1 MAAISS
7 VYANAGTWAGSDIIT
22 GVTMRNSLKNV
33 HIIDTN
39 SVIAVNTTN
48 TQVYTDSGSGYV
60 SQQTYSDTADIV
72 GFGKEFIL
80 NNNLYIYNSTQPSA
94 NTRWSTG
101 TNTKYSVSLGSLGTI
116 TNNTFSNNIGV
127 IDALNEIRT
136 AILALSISGLSV
148 SLPTYVSDINP
159 DSGVIDFSGYGIII
173 NTGSS
178 TNENTSFAIN
188 DVAGD
193 GSNIIYNY
201 EFETDGAG
209 TSQSTTISL
218 TEPDGTG
225 TYTLSIAAD
234 ATDDDQSNS
243 IGTDLI
249 ALVNNN
255 VESPNNYTA
264 VYDTTTKKITFTSVN
279 TFDSDVNEL
288 WTATVNNNSVTG
300 TNEGNIIFGT
310 STITRTGSVGSNY
323 TITAPDLY
331 TKTVNGLPLFSEVIF
346 TGGTQT
352 SFTDNIAAT
361 AAALEFKNA
370 LNSSLNGYITA
381 TIDSG
386 DSKIVNWTTSI
397 QDDIGLNL
405 VFSNTNITK
414 SITEGILGTTQTNI
428 NNAGKT
434 NIQVFKPGSVSSDYN
449 KSFVGFVPTLSGAV
463 NTIADVVE
471 NINTTITDWTIEKDQ
486 PVNNQI
492 RFTSVDSAYV
502 NNIFKLNV
510 THSTATGTTIGDFS
524 TGVGNASITTLGSS
538 VPDYYGLR
546 SVTLAN
552 KDVFSNTSTDYSWF
566 ETTKNSLN
574 TIFPGYKVDAL
585 KTPEFAFDGI
595 SGSTPQLVDGFFA
608 IGANSN
614 GQYVIDTDALTS
626 SQISNI
632 PVDEATNTIT
642 GSEMVYYS
650 TKLYLAYRVNNDSE
664 ITGLSL
670 GANDSG
676 ATIYTNPGTT
686 YSITDSAGDALLAS
700 YIYKW
705 NGTAWVKET

>member
-48 TQVYTDSGSGYV
+48 TQVYTNSGSGYV

-300 TNEGNIIFGT
+300 INEGNIVFGT
-310 STITRTGSVGSNY
+310 STMTRTGVLGSTY
-323 TITAPDLY
+323 TITAPNLF
-331 TKTVNGLPLFSEVIF
+331 TKTINGLPLFSEVTF
-346 TGGTQT
+346 TGGTET
-352 SFTDNIAAT
+352 AFSDNINAT

-370 LNSSLNGYITA
+370 LNASLNGFITA

-405 VFSNTNITK
+405 VFSNTNVTK

-428 NNAGKT
+428 DNAGKT
-434 NIQVFKPGSVSSDYN
+434 NVQVFKPGNVSSDYN
-449 KSFVGFVPTLSGAV
+449 KSFVGFVPTLTGAI
-463 NTIADVVE
+463 NTPADIIS

-492 RFTSVDSAYV
+492 RFTSVDSIYV
-502 NNIFKLNV
+502 NNIYKLNV
-510 THSTATGTTIGDFS
+510 THSTATGTTVGNFS
-524 TGVGNASITTLGSS
+524 TGLGNATITEPGSS

-664 ITGLSL
+664 ITALSL
-670 GANDSG
+670 GANNSG
-676 ATIYTNPGTT
+676 ATIWTNIGTT

-705 NGTAWVKET
+705 NGTAWVKQI

>member
-1 MAAISS
+1 MSISS
-7 VYANAGTWAGSDIIT
+7 VYSNSGTFSAADIIT
-22 GVTMRNSLKNV
+22 ATMKNSLNNIHV
-33 HIIDTN
+33 IDDT
-39 SVIAVNTTN
+39 SVVAVNTTN
-48 TQVYTDSGSGYV
+48 AQVYTNSGSGYV
-60 SQQTYSDTADIV
+60 SQITHANTGDVV
-72 GFGKEFIL
+72 GFSKEFIL
-80 NNNLYIYNSTQPSA
+80 GTSLYIYNTTQPVS
-94 NTRWSTG
+94 NTRWNTG
-101 TNTKYSVSLGSLGTI
+101 TDTKYSVSLGSLGSI

-136 AILALSISGLSV
+136 AILGLNISGLSV

-159 DSGVIDFSGYGIII
+159 DSSVIDFSGYGIII
-173 NTGSS
+173 NTGTS
-178 TNENTSFAIN
+178 TNEATSFTLN
-188 DVAGD
+188 DIAGD

-209 TSQSTTISL
+209 TTGSTTISL

-225 TYTLSIAAD
+225 TYTLNVAAD
-234 ATDDDQSNS
+234 LETDDQSAT
-243 IGTDLI
+243 IGADLI

-255 VESPNNYTA
+255 TESPNNYTA
-264 VYDTTTKKITFTSVN
+264 TFDSATKKITFTSVSV
-279 TFDSDVNEL
+279 FDSTPSDL

-300 TNEGNIIFGT
+300 TDAGNIVFGT
-310 STITRTGSVGSNY
+310 STITRTGVLGSTYN
-323 TITAPDLY
+323 ITAPNLF
-331 TKTVNGLPLFSEVIF
+331 TKTVNGLPLFSKVTF
-346 TGGTQT
+346 TGGTET
-352 SFTDNIAAT
+352 AFSNNIAAT

-370 LNSSLNGYITA
+370 LNASLNGFMTA

-386 DSKIVNWTTSI
+386 DSKIVNYTTTI
-397 QDDIGLNL
+397 QDDIGLDFT
-405 VFSNTNITK
+405 FSNSSVTK
-414 SITEGILGTTQTNI
+414 SITQGILGTTQTNI

-434 NIQVFKPGSVSSDYN
+434 NIQVFKPGNVSADYN
-449 KSFVGFVPTLSGAV
+449 KNFVGFVPTLSGAI
-463 NTIADVVE
+463 NTPADIIS

-502 NNIFKLNV
+502 NNTYKLNIA
-510 THSTATGTTIGDFS
+510 HSTATGTTVGDFS
-524 TGVGNASITTLGSS
+524 TGVGNATITTIGSS

-552 KDVFSNTSTDYSWF
+552 KDVFSNTPTDYSWF
-566 ETTKNSLN
+566 ETTKNNLN

-595 SGSTPQLVDGFFA
+595 TGSTPRLVDGFFA
-608 IGANSN
+608 ITANSG
-614 GQYVIDTDALTS
+614 GQYVIDTDAITS
-626 SQISNI
+626 TEISNI
-632 PVDEATNTIT
+632 PVDQSNNTIN

-670 GANDSG
+670 GASNSG

-686 YSITDSAGDALLAS
+686 YSITDSAGDTLLAS

-705 NGTAWVKET
+705 NGSAWVKET

>member
-1 MAAISS
+1 MAISS
-7 VYANAGTWAGSDIIT
+7 VYANAGTWSGSDIIT
-22 GVTMRNSLKNV
+22 ATMRNSLNNV
-33 HIIDTN
+33 HPIDSN

-48 TQVYTDSGSGYV
+48 TQVYTDDGTGTYV
-60 SQQTYSDTADIV
+60 SQETYSHTADIV

-80 NNNLYIYNSTQPSA
+80 NNNLYIYNSPQPSA
-94 NTRWSTG
+94 NTRWNTG
-101 TNTKYSVSLGSLGTI
+101 TNTKYSVSLGSLGYI

-136 AILALSISGLSV
+136 AILGLSISGLSV

-159 DSGVIDFSGYGIII
+159 DSSVIDFSGYGIII
-173 NTGSS
+173 NTGTS
-178 TNENTSFAIN
+178 TNEATSFTLN
-188 DVAGD
+188 DIAGD

-201 EFETDGAG
+201 EYETDGAG
-209 TSQSTTISL
+209 TSGSTTISL

-225 TYTLSIAAD
+225 TYTLNVAAD
-234 ATDDDQSNS
+234 LETDDQSAT
-243 IGTDLI
+243 IGADLI

-255 VESPNNYTA
+255 TESPNNYTA
-264 VYDTTTKKITFTSVN
+264 TFDAATKKITFTSVSV
-279 TFDSDVNEL
+279 FDSTPSDL
-288 WTATVNNNSVTG
+288 WTATVNNNSATG
-300 TNEGNIIFGT
+300 TDAGNIVFGT
-310 STITRTGSVGSNY
+310 STITRTGVLGSTYN
-323 TITAPDLY
+323 ITVPDLY
-331 TKTVNGLPLFSEVIF
+331 TKTMNGLPLFSEVVF
-346 TGGTQT
+346 TGGTET
-352 SFTDNIAAT
+352 AFSNNIAAT

-370 LNSSLNGYITA
+370 LNASLNGFITA

-405 VFSNTNITK
+405 TFSNTNITK

-428 NNAGKT
+428 DNAGKT
-434 NIQVFKPGSVSSDYN
+434 NVQVFKPGSVSSDYN

-463 NTIADVVE
+463 NTIADIIE
-471 NINTTITDWTIEKDQ
+471 NINTSITDWTIEKDQ

-502 NNIFKLNV
+502 NNIYKLNIV
-510 THSTATGTTIGDFS
+510 HSTATGTTVGDFS
-524 TGVGNASITTLGSS
+524 TGVGNATITTVGSS

-566 ETTKNSLN
+566 ETTKNNLN

-595 SGSTPQLVDGFFA
+595 SGSTPQLVDGFFD
-608 IGANSN
+608 ITANSN

-626 SQISNI
+626 TEISNI
-632 PVDEATNTIT
+632 PVDQSNNTIN

-670 GANDSG
+670 GASNSG

-686 YSITDSAGDALLAS
+686 YSITDSAGDTLLAS

>member
-22 GVTMRNSLKNV
+22 ATMRNSLKNV

-48 TQVYTDSGSGYV
+48 TQVYTNSGSGYV
-60 SQQTYSDTADIV
+60 SQQTYSDTTDII

-80 NNNLYIYNSTQPSA
+80 NNNLYIYNSTEPSA

-234 ATDDDQSNS
+234 AIDDDQSNS

-405 VFSNTNITK
+405 AFSNTNVTK

-434 NIQVFKPGSVSSDYN
+434 NVQVFKPGSVSANYN

-463 NTIADVVE
+463 NTPADIVS

-492 RFTSVDSAYV
+492 RFTSVDSIYV
-502 NNIFKLNV
+502 NNIYKLNV
-510 THSTATGTTIGDFS
+510 THSTATGTTVGNFS
-524 TGVGNASITTLGSS
+524 TGLGNATITEPGSS

-546 SVTLAN
+546 SVILAN

-574 TIFPGYKVDAL
+574 TIFPGYKIDAL

-664 ITGLSL
+664 ITALSL
-670 GANDSG
+670 GANNSG
-676 ATIYTNPGTT
+676 ATIWTNIGTT

-705 NGTAWVKET
+705 NGTAWVKQT

>member
-1 MAAISS
+1 MAATSS
-7 VYANAGTWAGSDIIT
+7 VYSNAGTWAGSDIIT
-22 GVTMRNSLKNV
+22 ATMRNSLNNV

-48 TQVYTDSGSGYV
+48 TQVYTNSGSGYV

-101 TNTKYSVSLGSLGTI
+101 TNTKYSVSLGSLGSI
-116 TNNTFSNNIGV
+116 TNNTFSNNIDV

-136 AILALSISGLSV
+136 AILALNISGLSV

-178 TNENTSFAIN
+178 TNENTSFSLN

-225 TYTLSIAAD
+225 TYILSVGAD
-234 ATDDDQSNS
+234 STEDDQSDS

-264 VYDTTTKKITFTSVN
+264 AYDTSTKKITFTSVN

-300 TNEGNIIFGT
+300 TNEGNIVFGT
-310 STITRTGSVGSNY
+310 STITRTGTLGSTY
-323 TITAPDLY
+323 TITVPDLY

-352 SFTDNIAAT
+352 SFTNNIAAT

-370 LNSSLNGYITA
+370 LNASLNGYITA

-405 VFSNTNITK
+405 VFSNTNVSK
-414 SITEGILGTTQTNI
+414 SITQGILGTTQTDI

-434 NIQVFKPGSVSSDYN
+434 NVQVFKPGSVSADYN

-471 NINTTITDWTIEKDQ
+471 NINTTIIDWTIEKDQ

-492 RFTSVDSAYV
+492 RFTSVDSAYI
-502 NNIFKLNV
+502 NNIYKLNV
-510 THSTATGTTIGDFS
+510 THSTATGTTVGDFS
-524 TGVGNASITTLGSS
+524 TGLGNASITTLGSS
-538 VPDYYGLR
+538 TPNYYGLR

-566 ETTKNSLN
+566 ETTKNNLN

-664 ITGLSL
+664 ITALSL
-670 GANDSG
+670 GTNNSG
-676 ATIYTNPGTT
+676 ATIWTNIGTT

-705 NGTAWVKET
+705 NGTAWVKEI

>member
-1 MAAISS
+1 MAATSS

-22 GVTMRNSLKNV
+22 GVNMRNSLKNV

-60 SQQTYSDTADIV
+60 SQQTYSDTSDIV

-80 NNNLYIYNSTQPSA
+80 NNNLYIYNNPQPSTD
-94 NTRWSTG
+94 TRWSTG
-101 TNTKYSVSLGSLGTI
+101 TNTKYSVSLGSLGSI
-116 TNNTFSNNIGV
+116 TNNTFSNNIDV

-136 AILALSISGLSV
+136 AILGLSISGLSV

-159 DSGVIDFSGYGIII
+159 DSGIIDFSGYGIII
-173 NTGSS
+173 NTGTS
-178 TNENTSFAIN
+178 TNENTSFSLN

-201 EFETDGAG
+201 EYETDGAG

-225 TYTLSIAAD
+225 TYTLSVGAD
-234 ATDDDQSNS
+234 SIDDDQSDL

-264 VYDTTTKKITFTSVN
+264 IYDTATKKITFTSVN
-279 TFDSDVNEL
+279 TFDSNASEL
-288 WTATVNNNSVTG
+288 WTAAVNNNSVTG

-310 STITRTGSVGSNY
+310 STITILGALGSTYN
-323 TITAPDLY
+323 ITVPDLY
-331 TKTVNGLPLFSEVIF
+331 TKTVDGLPLFSEVIF

-352 SFTDNIAAT
+352 SFTNSIGAT

-370 LNSSLNGYITA
+370 LNASLSGNITA
-381 TIDSG
+381 TIDSV

-405 VFSNTNITK
+405 VFSDTNITK
-414 SITEGILGTTQTNI
+414 SITEGILGITQTDI
-428 NNAGKT
+428 DSSGKT
-434 NIQVFKPGSVSSDYN
+434 NIQVFKPGSVSADYN

-471 NINTTITDWTIEKDQ
+471 NINETITDWTIEKDQ

-552 KDVFSNTSTDYSWF
+552 KNVFSNTSTDYSWF

-585 KTPEFAFDGI
+585 KTPEFAFNGL
-595 SGSTPQLVDGFFA
+595 SNGVASLVDGFFA
-608 IGANSN
+608 IDANSN
-614 GQYVIDTDALTS
+614 GQYVIDTDSLTS
-626 SQISNI
+626 TEISNI
-632 PVDEATNTIT
+632 PVDQSANTIN
-642 GSEMVYYS
+642 GSEMVYYF

-670 GANDSG
+670 GANNSG

-686 YSITDSAGDALLAS
+686 YSIIDSASDVLLES

>member
-22 GVTMRNSLKNV
+22 ATMRNSLNNV

-188 DVAGD
+188 DIAGD

-264 VYDTTTKKITFTSVN
+264 VYDTTTKKITFTSVS

-405 VFSNTNITK
+405 VFSNTNVTK

-434 NIQVFKPGSVSSDYN
+434 NVQVFKPGSVSANYN

-463 NTIADVVE
+463 NTPADIIS

-492 RFTSVDSAYV
+492 RFTSVDSIYV
-502 NNIFKLNV
+502 NNIYKLNV
-510 THSTATGTTIGDFS
+510 THSTATGTTVGNFS
-524 TGVGNASITTLGSS
+524 TGLGNATITEPGSS

-585 KTPEFAFDGI
+585 KTPEFAFDGL
-595 SGSTPQLVDGFFA
+595 SNGAAALVDGFFA

-626 SQISNI
+626 TQISNI

-664 ITGLSL
+664 ITALSL
-670 GANDSG
+670 GANNSG
-676 ATIYTNPGTT
+676 ATIWTNIGTT

-705 NGTAWVKET
+705 NGTAWVKQI

>member
-22 GVTMRNSLKNV
+22 ATMRNSLNNV

-178 TNENTSFAIN
+178 TNENTSFSLN

-300 TNEGNIIFGT
+300 INEGNIVFGT
-310 STITRTGSVGSNY
+310 STITRTGSLGSNY

-405 VFSNTNITK
+405 VFSNTNVTK

-428 NNAGKT
+428 DNAGKT
-434 NIQVFKPGSVSSDYN
+434 NVQVFKPGSVSANYN

-463 NTIADVVE
+463 NTPADIIS

-492 RFTSVDSAYV
+492 RFTSVDSIYV
-502 NNIFKLNV
+502 NNIYKLNV
-510 THSTATGTTIGDFS
+510 THSTATGTTVGNFS
-524 TGVGNASITTLGSS
+524 TGLGNATITEPGSS

-664 ITGLSL
+664 ITALSL
-670 GANDSG
+670 GANNSG
-676 ATIYTNPGTT
+676 ATIWTNIGTT

-705 NGTAWVKET
+705 NGTAWVKQI

>member
-1 MAAISS
+1 MAATSS
-7 VYANAGTWAGSDIIT
+7 VYSNAGTWAGSDIIT

-178 TNENTSFAIN
+178 TNENTSFSLN

-264 VYDTTTKKITFTSVN
+264 AYDTTTKKITFTSVN
-279 TFDSDVNEL
+279 TFDSDANEL

-405 VFSNTNITK
+405 AFSNTNVTK

-434 NIQVFKPGSVSSDYN
+434 NVQVFKPGSVSANYN

-463 NTIADVVE
+463 NTPADIIS

-492 RFTSVDSAYV
+492 RFTSVDSIYV
-502 NNIFKLNV
+502 NNIYKLNV
-510 THSTATGTTIGDFS
+510 THSTATGTTVGNFS
-524 TGVGNASITTLGSS
+524 TGLGNATITEPGSS

-664 ITGLSL
+664 ITALSL
-670 GANDSG
+670 GANNSG
-676 ATIYTNPGTT
+676 ATIWTNIGTT
-686 YSITDSAGDALLAS
+686 YSIVDSNSDVLIAS

-705 NGTAWVKET
+705 NGTAWVKEI

>member
-94 NTRWSTG
+94 NTRWGTG
-101 TNTKYSVSLGSLGTI
+101 TNTKYSVSLGSLGNI
-116 TNNTFSNNIGV
+116 TNNTFSNNIDV

-178 TNENTSFAIN
+178 TNENTSFSLN

-234 ATDDDQSNS
+234 ATDDDQSNC

-264 VYDTTTKKITFTSVN
+264 VYDTTTKKITFTSIN
-279 TFDSDVNEL
+279 TFDSDASEL

-300 TNEGNIIFGT
+300 TNEGNIVFGT
-310 STITRTGSVGSNY
+310 STITRTGTLGSTY
-323 TITAPDLY
+323 TITVPDLY

-352 SFTDNIAAT
+352 SFTNNIAAT

-370 LNSSLNGYITA
+370 LNASLSGNITA

-405 VFSNTNITK
+405 VFSNTSINKTITQ
-414 SITEGILGTTQTNI
+414 GILGTTQTNI

-434 NIQVFKPGSVSSDYN
+434 NIQVFKPGSVSADYN
-449 KSFVGFVPTLSGAV
+449 KSFVGFVPTLTGA
-463 NTIADVVE
+463 
-471 NINTTITDWTIEKDQ
+471 INTPADII
-486 PVNNQI
+486 
-492 RFTSVDSAYV
+492 
-502 NNIFKLNV
+502 
-510 THSTATGTTIGDFS
+510 
-524 TGVGNASITTLGSS
+524 
-538 VPDYYGLR
+538 
-546 SVTLAN
+546 
-552 KDVFSNTSTDYSWF
+552 
-566 ETTKNSLN
+566 
-574 TIFPGYKVDAL
+574 
-585 KTPEFAFDGI
+585 
-595 SGSTPQLVDGFFA
+595 
-608 IGANSN
+608 
-614 GQYVIDTDALTS
+614 
-626 SQISNI
+626 
-632 PVDEATNTIT
+632 
-642 GSEMVYYS
+642 
-650 TKLYLAYRVNNDSE
+650 
-664 ITGLSL
+664 
-670 GANDSG
+670 
-676 ATIYTNPGTT
+676 
-686 YSITDSAGDALLAS
+686 
-700 YIYKW
+700 
-705 NGTAWVKET
+705 

>member
-1 MAAISS
+1 MAATSS

-22 GVTMRNSLKNV
+22 GVNMRNSLKNI

-60 SQQTYSDTADIV
+60 SQQTYLDTSDIV

-80 NNNLYIYNSTQPSA
+80 NNNLYIYNNPQPST
-94 NTRWSTG
+94 NTRWHTG
-101 TNTKYSVSLGSLGTI
+101 TNTKYSVSLGSLGSI
-116 TNNTFSNNIGV
+116 TNNTFSNNIYV

-136 AILALSISGLSV
+136 AILGLSISGLSV

-159 DSGVIDFSGYGIII
+159 DSGIIDFSGYGIII
-173 NTGSS
+173 NTGTS
-178 TNENTSFAIN
+178 TNENTSFSLN

-193 GSNIIYNY
+193 GVNIIYNY
-201 EFETDGAG
+201 EYETDGAG

-225 TYTLSIAAD
+225 TYTLSVGAD
-234 ATDDDQSNS
+234 SIDDDQSDL

-249 ALVNNN
+249 TLVNNN

-264 VYDTTTKKITFTSVN
+264 IYDTATKKITFTSVN
-279 TFDSDVNEL
+279 TFDSNASEL
-288 WTATVNNNSVTG
+288 WTAAVNNNSVTG
-300 TNEGNIIFGT
+300 TNEGNIIFGA
-310 STITRTGSVGSNY
+310 STITILGALGSTYN
-323 TITAPDLY
+323 ITVPDLY
-331 TKTVNGLPLFSEVIF
+331 TKTVDGLPLFSEVIF

-352 SFTDNIAAT
+352 SFTNSIGAT

-370 LNSSLNGYITA
+370 LNASLSGNITA

-405 VFSNTNITK
+405 VFSNTNVTK

-434 NIQVFKPGSVSSDYN
+434 NVQVFKPGNVSSDYN
-449 KSFVGFVPTLSGAV
+449 KSFVGFVPTLTGAI
-463 NTIADVVE
+463 NTPADIVS

-492 RFTSVDSAYV
+492 RFTSVDSTYV
-502 NNIFKLNV
+502 NNIYKLNV

-538 VPDYYGLR
+538 TPNYYGLR

-585 KTPEFAFDGI
+585 KTPEFAFNGL
-595 SGSTPQLVDGFFA
+595 SNGVASLVDGFFA
-608 IGANSN
+608 IDANSN
-614 GQYVIDTDALTS
+614 GEYVIDTDSLTS
-626 SQISNI
+626 TEISNI
-632 PVDEATNTIT
+632 PVDQSANTIN
-642 GSEMVYYS
+642 GSEMVYYF

-670 GANDSG
+670 GVNNSG
-676 ATIYTNPGTT
+676 ATIYTNSGTT

>member
-22 GVTMRNSLKNV
+22 ATMRNSLNNV

-264 VYDTTTKKITFTSVN
+264 VYDTTTKKITFTSVS

-370 LNSSLNGYITA
+370 LNASLNGFITA

-405 VFSNTNITK
+405 VFSNTNVTK

-434 NIQVFKPGSVSSDYN
+434 NVQVFKPGSVSADYN

-463 NTIADVVE
+463 NTPADIIS

-492 RFTSVDSAYV
+492 RFTSVDSIYV
-502 NNIFKLNV
+502 NNIYKLNV
-510 THSTATGTTIGDFS
+510 THSTATGTTVGNFS
-524 TGVGNASITTLGSS
+524 TGLGNATITEPGSS

-574 TIFPGYKVDAL
+574 TIFPGYKVDSL
-585 KTPEFAFDGI
+585 KTPEFAFDGL
-595 SGSTPQLVDGFFA
+595 SNGSAALVDGFFA

-664 ITGLSL
+664 ITALSL
-670 GANDSG
+670 GANNSG
-676 ATIYTNPGTT
+676 ATIWTNIGTT

-705 NGTAWVKET
+705 NGTAWVKQI

>member
-22 GVTMRNSLKNV
+22 ATMRNSLNNV

-405 VFSNTNITK
+405 AFSNTNVTK

-428 NNAGKT
+428 DNAGKT
-434 NIQVFKPGSVSSDYN
+434 NVQVFKPGSVSANYN

-463 NTIADVVE
+463 NTPADIIS

-492 RFTSVDSAYV
+492 RFTSVDSIYV
-502 NNIFKLNV
+502 NNIYKLNV
-510 THSTATGTTIGDFS
+510 THSTATGTTVGNFS
-524 TGVGNASITTLGSS
+524 TGLGNATITEPGSS

-664 ITGLSL
+664 ITALSL
-670 GANDSG
+670 GANNSG
-676 ATIYTNPGTT
+676 ATIWTNIGTT
-686 YSITDSAGDALLAS
+686 YSITDSAGNALLAS

-705 NGTAWVKET
+705 NGTAWVKQI

>member
-22 GVTMRNSLKNV
+22 ATMRNSLNNV

-136 AILALSISGLSV
+136 AILGLNISGLSV
-148 SLPTYVSDINP
+148 SLPAYISDINP

-264 VYDTTTKKITFTSVN
+264 VYDTTTKKITFTSVS

-300 TNEGNIIFGT
+300 INEGNIVFGT

-331 TKTVNGLPLFSEVIF
+331 TKTVNGLPLFSEVTF

-352 SFTDNIAAT
+352 PFTDNIAAT

-405 VFSNTNITK
+405 VFSNTNVTK

-434 NIQVFKPGSVSSDYN
+434 NVQVFKPGSVSANYN
-449 KSFVGFVPTLSGAV
+449 KSFVGFVPTLTGAI
-463 NTIADVVE
+463 NTPADIIS

-492 RFTSVDSAYV
+492 RFTSVDSIYV
-502 NNIFKLNV
+502 NNIYKLNV
-510 THSTATGTTIGDFS
+510 THSTATGTTVGNFS
-524 TGVGNASITTLGSS
+524 TGLGNATITEPGSS

-614 GQYVIDTDALTS
+614 GQYVIDTDALTAT
-626 SQISNI
+626 QISNI
-632 PVDEATNTIT
+632 PVDEATNTIY

-664 ITGLSL
+664 ITALSL
-670 GANDSG
+670 GANNSG
-676 ATIYTNPGTT
+676 ATIWTNIGTT
-686 YSITDSAGDALLAS
+686 YSITDSAGNALLAS

-705 NGTAWVKET
+705 NGTAWVKQI

>member
-22 GVTMRNSLKNV
+22 ATMRNSLNNV

-264 VYDTTTKKITFTSVN
+264 VYDTTTKKITFTSVS

-370 LNSSLNGYITA
+370 LNASLNGFITA

-405 VFSNTNITK
+405 VFSNTNVTK

-428 NNAGKT
+428 DNAGKT
-434 NIQVFKPGSVSSDYN
+434 NVQVFKPGNVSANYN

-463 NTIADVVE
+463 NTPADIIS

-492 RFTSVDSAYV
+492 RFTSVDSIYV
-502 NNIFKLNV
+502 NNIYKLNV
-510 THSTATGTTIGDFS
+510 THSTATGTTVGNFS
-524 TGVGNASITTLGSS
+524 TGLGNATITEPGSS

-664 ITGLSL
+664 ITALSL
-670 GANDSG
+670 GANNSG
-676 ATIYTNPGTT
+676 ATIWTNIGTT
-686 YSITDSAGDALLAS
+686 YSITDSAGNALLAS

-705 NGTAWVKET
+705 NGTAWVKQI

>member
-1 MAAISS
+1 MSITS
-7 VYANAGTWAGSDIIT
+7 VYSNSGTFSAADIIT
-22 GVTMRNSLKNV
+22 ATMKNSLNNIHV
-33 HIIDTN
+33 IDDT
-39 SVIAVNTTN
+39 SVVAVNTTN
-48 TQVYTDSGSGYV
+48 AQVYTNSGSGYV
-60 SQQTYSDTADIV
+60 SQITHASTSDVV
-72 GFGKEFIL
+72 GFSKEFIL
-80 NNNLYIYNSTQPSA
+80 ANNLYIYNTTQPVS
-94 NTRWSTG
+94 NTRWNTG
-101 TNTKYSVSLGSLGTI
+101 TDTKYSVSLGSLGSI

-136 AILALSISGLSV
+136 AILGLSISGLSV

-159 DSGVIDFSGYGIII
+159 DTSVIDFSGYGIII

-178 TNENTSFAIN
+178 TNENTSFSIN
-188 DVAGD
+188 DVYGD

-243 IGTDLI
+243 IGADLI

-264 VYDTTTKKITFTSVN
+264 TYDTSSKKITFTSVS
-279 TFDSDVNEL
+279 TFDSVASEL
-288 WTATVNNNSVTG
+288 WTATVNNNSVSG
-300 TNEGNIIFGT
+300 VNEGNIVFGT
-310 STITRTGSVGSNY
+310 STITRTGVLNSSF
-323 TITAPDLY
+323 TITAPNLF
-331 TKTVNGLPLFSEVIF
+331 TKTVNGLPLFSKVTF
-346 TGGTQT
+346 TGGTET
-352 SFTDNIAAT
+352 SFSDNINAT
-361 AAALEFKNA
+361 AAAIEFKNA
-370 LNSSLNGYITA
+370 LNASSNGFITA

-386 DSKIVNWTTSI
+386 DSKIVNYTTSI

-405 VFSNTNITK
+405 VFSNASINKTITQ
-414 SITEGILGTTQTNI
+414 GILGTTQTNI
-428 NNAGKT
+428 NNSGKT
-434 NIQVFKPGSVSSDYN
+434 NIQVFKPGNVSADYN
-449 KSFVGFVPTLSGAV
+449 KSFIGFVPTLTGAI
-463 NTIADVVE
+463 NTPSDIIS

-492 RFTSVDSAYV
+492 RFTSVDSQYA
-502 NNIFKLNV
+502 NNVYKLNV
-510 THSTATGTTIGDFS
+510 TNNTATGTTTGDFS
-524 TGVGNASITTLGSS
+524 TGVGNATITTIGSS

-552 KDVFSNTSTDYSWF
+552 KDVFSSTPTDYSWF
-566 ETTKNSLN
+566 ETTKNNLN

-595 SGSTPQLVDGFFA
+595 TGTTPRLVDGFLA
-608 IGANSN
+608 IGANAG
-614 GQYVIDTDALTS
+614 GQYVIDTDAVTLTE
-626 SQISNI
+626 IANI
-632 PVDEATNTIT
+632 PVDEATNTIF
-642 GSEMVYYS
+642 GSEIIYYS

-670 GANDSG
+670 GASNSG
-676 ATIYTNPGTT
+676 ATIYTNPNTT
-686 YSITDSAGDALLAS
+686 YSITDSAGDTLLAS

-705 NGTAWVKET
+705 NGSAWVKQT

>member
-1 MAAISS
+1 MAISS
-7 VYANAGTWAGSDIIT
+7 VYANAGTWSGSDIIT
-22 GVTMRNSLKNV
+22 ATMRNSLNNV
-33 HIIDTN
+33 HPIDSN

-48 TQVYTDSGSGYV
+48 TQVYTDNGTGTYV
-60 SQQTYSDTADIV
+60 SQETYSHTADIV

-80 NNNLYIYNSTQPSA
+80 NNNLYIYNSPQPSA
-94 NTRWSTG
+94 NTRWNTG
-101 TNTKYSVSLGSLGTI
+101 TNTKYSVSLGSLGYI

-136 AILALSISGLSV
+136 AILGLSISGLSV

-159 DSGVIDFSGYGIII
+159 DSSVIDFSGYGIII
-173 NTGSS
+173 NTGTS
-178 TNENTSFAIN
+178 TNEATSFTLN
-188 DVAGD
+188 DIAGD

-201 EFETDGAG
+201 EYETDGAG
-209 TSQSTTISL
+209 TSGSTTISL

-225 TYTLSIAAD
+225 TYTLNVAAD
-234 ATDDDQSNS
+234 LETDDQSAT
-243 IGTDLI
+243 IGADLI

-255 VESPNNYTA
+255 TESPNNYTA
-264 VYDTTTKKITFTSVN
+264 TFDAATKKITFTSVSV
-279 TFDSDVNEL
+279 FDSTPSDL
-288 WTATVNNNSVTG
+288 WTATVNNNSATG
-300 TNEGNIIFGT
+300 TDAGNIVFGT
-310 STITRTGSVGSNY
+310 STITRTGVLGSTYN
-323 TITAPDLY
+323 ITVPDLY
-331 TKTVNGLPLFSEVIF
+331 TKTMNGLPLFSEVVF
-346 TGGTQT
+346 TGGTET
-352 SFTDNIAAT
+352 AFSNNIAAT

-370 LNSSLNGYITA
+370 LNASLNGYITA

-405 VFSNTNITK
+405 TFSNTNITK

-428 NNAGKT
+428 DNAGKT
-434 NIQVFKPGSVSSDYN
+434 NVQVFKPGSVSSDYN

-463 NTIADVVE
+463 NTIADIIE
-471 NINTTITDWTIEKDQ
+471 NINTSITDWTIEKDQ

-502 NNIFKLNV
+502 NNIYKLNIV
-510 THSTATGTTIGDFS
+510 HSTATGTTVGDFS
-524 TGVGNASITTLGSS
+524 TGVGNATITTLGSS

-566 ETTKNSLN
+566 ETTKNNLN

-595 SGSTPQLVDGFFA
+595 SNGSAALVDGFFA
-608 IGANSN
+608 ITANSN

-626 SQISNI
+626 TEISNI
-632 PVDEATNTIT
+632 PVDQSDNTIN

-686 YSITDSAGDALLAS
+686 YTIVDSNSDALLAA

>member
-136 AILALSISGLSV
+136 AILGLNISGLSV

-264 VYDTTTKKITFTSVN
+264 IYDTATKKITFTSIN
-279 TFDSDVNEL
+279 TFDSDASEL

-310 STITRTGSVGSNY
+310 STITRTGSLGSNY
-323 TITAPDLY
+323 TITAPNLF
-331 TKTVNGLPLFSEVIF
+331 TKTVNGLPLFSKVTF
-346 TGGTQT
+346 TGGTET
-352 SFTDNIAAT
+352 PFTDNIAAT
-361 AAALEFKNA
+361 AAALEFKNS
-370 LNSSLNGYITA
+370 LNTSLNGFITA

-405 VFSNTNITK
+405 AFSNTNVTK

-434 NIQVFKPGSVSSDYN
+434 NVQVFKPGSVSANYN
-449 KSFVGFVPTLSGAV
+449 KSFVGFIPTLSGAV
-463 NTIADVVE
+463 NTPADIIS

-492 RFTSVDSAYV
+492 RFTSVDSTYV
-502 NNIFKLNV
+502 NNIYKLNV
-510 THSTATGTTIGDFS
+510 THSTATGTTVGNFS
-524 TGVGNASITTLGSS
+524 TGLGNATITEPGSS

-664 ITGLSL
+664 ITALSL
-670 GANDSG
+670 GANNSG
-676 ATIYTNPGTT
+676 ATIWTNIGTT
-686 YSITDSAGDALLAS
+686 YSITDSAGNALLAS

-705 NGTAWVKET
+705 NGTAWVKQT

>member
-22 GVTMRNSLKNV
+22 ATMRNSLKNV

-80 NNNLYIYNSTQPSA
+80 NNNLYIYNSPQPSA

-178 TNENTSFAIN
+178 TNENTSFSLN

-300 TNEGNIIFGT
+300 INEGNIVFGT
-310 STITRTGSVGSNY
+310 STMTRTGVLGSSY
-323 TITAPDLY
+323 TITAPNLF
-331 TKTVNGLPLFSEVIF
+331 TKTINGLPLFSKVTF
-346 TGGTQT
+346 TGGTET
-352 SFTDNIAAT
+352 AFSDNINAT

-370 LNSSLNGYITA
+370 LNASLNGFITA

-405 VFSNTNITK
+405 VFSNTNVTK

-428 NNAGKT
+428 DNAGKT
-434 NIQVFKPGSVSSDYN
+434 NVQVFKPGNVSSDYN
-449 KSFVGFVPTLSGAV
+449 KSFVGFVPTLTGAI
-463 NTIADVVE
+463 NTPADIIS

-492 RFTSVDSAYV
+492 RFTSVDSIYV
-502 NNIFKLNV
+502 NNIYKLNV
-510 THSTATGTTIGDFS
+510 THSTATGTTVGNFS
-524 TGVGNASITTLGSS
+524 TGLGNATITEPGSS

-664 ITGLSL
+664 ITALSL
-670 GANDSG
+670 GANNSG
-676 ATIYTNPGTT
+676 ATIWTNIGTT

-705 NGTAWVKET
+705 NGTAWVKQI